1 MGEVVQAATLD
12 HRNDM
17 NPNENGYNIDL
28 SAHMAE
34 CDANYLRV
42 MKLFPKLRERTASTF
57 AVCLNGHRAQV
68 SVEVAERSRYTTV
81 IRLRQSP
88 DAPWGANPAFRVRLY
103 HDARC
108 AEVIEY
114 QCAKHFNAVYPY
126 PNAGM
131 RQRDEKAQVNRL
143 LGEFLAF
150 CLRHGANA
158 REPLLAME

>member
-1 MGEVVQAATLD
+1 MVEAAIAF
-12 HRNDM
+12 HCNDM
-17 NPNENGYNIDL
+17 KPNNNGYNIDL

-42 MKLFPKLRERTASTF
+42 MKLFPKLGEHTASAF
-57 AVCLNGHRAQV
+57 AVCLSGNRAQV

-88 DAPWGANPAFRVRLY
+88 DAAWGANPVFRVRLY

-158 REPLLAME
+158 PAPLLTT

>member
-1 MGEVVQAATLD
+1 METAPFFRLTSRWTRLGVEIQGQVGEVVQAAIVN

-34 CDANYLRV
+34 CDAGMRQRDEKAHAGVNRL
-42 MKLFPKLRERTASTF
+42 LGEFLAF
-57 AVCLNGHRAQV
+57 CL
-68 SVEVAERSRYTTV
+68 
-81 IRLRQSP
+81 P
-88 DAPWGANPAFRVRLY
+88 GALY

-150 CLRHGANA
+150 CLRHGVNAA
-158 REPLLAME
+158 REPLLAT

>member
-1 MGEVVQAATLD
+1 MD
-12 HRNDM
+12 RRNDM
-17 NPNENGYNIDL
+17 NRDMNPRERGYNIDL
-28 SAHMAE
+28 GAHMAE

-42 MKLFPKLRERTASTF
+42 MKLFPQLRERTPSAF
-57 AVCLNGHRAQV
+57 AVSLGGRCAQV
-68 SVEVAERSRYTTV
+68 SAEVAESSRYTTV

-88 DAPWGANPAFRVRLY
+88 DAPWGANPEFRVRLY

-150 CLRHGANA
+150 CLRQGANA
-158 REPLLAME
+158 ARESLLAT

>member
-1 MGEVVQAATLD
+1 MGEVVQAAIVD

-17 NPNENGYNIDL
+17 NPNENGYSIDL

-42 MKLFPKLRERTASTF
+42 MKLFPKLRERTASAF
-57 AVCLNGHRAQV
+57 AVCLNGRRAQV

-81 IRLRQSP
+81 IRLHQSP
-88 DAPWGANPAFRVRLY
+88 EAPWGANPAFRVRLY

-150 CLRHGANA
+150 CLRHGANV
-158 REPLLAME
+158 REPSLAME

>member
-1 MGEVVQAATLD
+1 MGEVVQLAIPAY
-12 HRNDM
+12 RNDM
-17 NPNENGYNIDL
+17 NCNENSYNIDL
-28 SAHMAE
+28 GAHMAE

-42 MKLFPKLRERTASTF
+42 MKLFPKLRERADSAF
-57 AVCLNGHRAQV
+57 AMSLSGRRTEV

-150 CLRHGANA
+150 CLRHGASVH
-158 REPLLAME
+158 EPLLVT

>member
-1 MGEVVQAATLD
+1 MGKVVLTAIVD

-17 NPNENGYNIDL
+17 NPNGNGYNIDL

-42 MKLFPKLRERTASTF
+42 MKLFPKLRERAASAF
-57 AVCLNGHRAQV
+57 AVCLNGRRAQV

-88 DAPWGANPAFRVRLY
+88 DAPWGASPAFRVRLY

-143 LGEFLAF
+143 LGEFLSF

-158 REPLLAME
+158 RKPLLAME